1 MKYKDRSEILAQLQ
15 DAFGSDERPEARLT
29 TEVVRIDNH
38 NVARVTQ
45 IKDPTIEEQLYAKY
59 PDALSVKEMIG
70 ILESNPESNIK
81 STGLKL
87 HRMLT
92 GAFSDEEAIQKLVK
106 ICRDYESKLYSTSDG
121 VKKQLVLYCFV
132 ADLDKL
138 QA

>member
-1 MKYKDRSEILAQLQ
+1 
-15 DAFGSDERPEARLT
+15 
-29 TEVVRIDNH
+29 
-38 NVARVTQ
+38 
-45 IKDPTIEEQLYAKY
+45 
-59 PDALSVKEMIG
+59 MIG